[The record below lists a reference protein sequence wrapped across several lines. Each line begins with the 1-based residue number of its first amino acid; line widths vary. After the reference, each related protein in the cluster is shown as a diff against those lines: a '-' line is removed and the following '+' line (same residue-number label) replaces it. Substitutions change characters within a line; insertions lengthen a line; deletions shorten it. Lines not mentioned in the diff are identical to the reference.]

1 MAELAYSTGSPDPQ
15 HPLNAVLFPDR
26 AGFPHES
33 PADPPAAATSARQ
46 QETAAVSPAPSP
58 RCAMA
63 LPASWDPVEV
73 VHVPFIEVRDPFFV
87 DGYRTGTRA
96 YFELVW
102 DEQQDRLGRLLS
114 DEDVIAEVEQTLREA
129 AWKAA
134 EQAPATERAQWLAW
148 TAGYLGGFLS
158 ARIPSPLPLYGNCR
172 RCHQPMRVCGH
183 CPRCE
188 PCTCPRPGT
197 GSQVAH

>member
-1 MAELAYSTGSPDPQ
+1 MAEPFVPAGPSNQ
-15 HPLNAVLFPDR
+15 HPLNPVLFPDR
-26 AGFPHES
+26 AGFPHEF
-33 PADPPAAATSARQ
+33 PADLPAGATPAPATG
-46 QETAAVSPAPSP
+46 TAAVSPVPSP

-87 DGYRTGTRA
+87 DGYRAGTRA

-102 DEQQDRLGRLLS
+102 DEQQDHLGRLLS
-114 DEDVIAEVEQTLREA
+114 EEDVIAEVEQTLREA
-129 AWKAA
+129 AGKAA
-134 EQAPATERAQWLAW
+134 EQTPAAERAQWLAW
-148 TAGYLGGFLS
+148 TAGYLAGFLS

-172 RCHQPMRVCGH
+172 RCHQPMRACGH

-188 PCTCPRPGT
+188 PCTCPRPGS
-197 GSQVAH
+197 SQVAH